1 MKDLKIIRKNIVAN
15 EANKFEFDVEGFEFL
30 VKNFNDF
37 DIFVGFKNT
46 TETDDMI
53 KIPAM
58 SGQVCIRNKTQGST
72 GTGNSSKDVYVYAT
86 SSGEV
91 EVQCLKF

>member
-1 MKDLKIIRKNIVAN
+1 MDLKITRKSITASTA
-15 EANKFEFDVEGFEFL
+15 EKFEFDVKGYEFL

-37 DIFVGFKNT
+37 DVYVAFKNT
-46 TETDDMI
+46 TETAQMI
-53 KIPAM
+53 KIPAK
-58 SGQVCIRNKTQGST
+58 SAQVCIRNKST
-72 GTGNSSKDVYVYAT
+72 GSGNSSKEIYVYAT